1 MLVWRL
7 QRSVHSALTGEGAR
21 LYGGRWN
28 SPGRPV
34 VYTSDSL
41 ALSVLEMLVHLDS
54 DLVPAD
60 YASYMIDIPDD
71 LRTAE
76 VVRGDLP
83 AGWNRSITCRE
94 CVQIGENWL
103 ERGETAVLI
112 VPSAVGTH
120 GNNVLIDPRHD
131 FARSISVRSEDP
143 FDFDPRLR

>member
-60 YASYMIDIPDD
+60 YASYVIHIPDD
-71 LRTAE
+71 VPTVE

-83 AGWNRSITCRE
+83 DGWNRSITCRA
-94 CVQIGENWL
+94 CIRIGENWL
-103 ERGETAVLI
+103 EHGETAVLI
-112 VPSAVGTH
+112 VPSAVVAH
-120 GNNVLIDPRHD
+120 GNNILVNPRHD
-131 FARSISVRSEDP
+131 LARSISVRSEDP